1 VTSLSSHLL
10 FRHTICNP
18 LDSNSLTLALHN
30 AGIKIDNTY
39 SSYVRGLDL
48 DVFVKEDGELYLDQV
63 WPGAV
68 QNPDFLHP
76 NAKQWWA
83 TEITNFYKEMPLT
96 NYGWT

>member
-1 VTSLSSHLL
+1 
-10 FRHTICNP
+10 
-18 LDSNSLTLALHN
+18 
-30 AGIKIDNTY
+30 
-39 SSYVRGLDL
+39 LDL